1 MSGHPGHS
9 GCSCQGSQH
18 TSSSPHRCRSPVSA
32 LWSGPVCADRDRR
45 WDGADKKAGG
55 RGFGAAREAGPYP
68 SSGAAVLPS
77 PAPGLGH
84 HRAMVVTHVVGQ
96 PADPAGEAFRVR
108 LQPALPVPR
117 RGHPAVVNAD
127 ELVAGVPP
135 AVGDH
140 PVRHLHEQLLAA
152 GKKAENV

>member
-1 MSGHPGHS
+1 MCRQRQTLGW
-9 GCSCQGSQH
+9 GSQKGRRKRIWG
-18 TSSSPHRCRSPVSA
+18 SKGSRALSQQRCSRPALPGSRAGSPPCH
-32 LWSGPVCADRDRR
+32 
-45 WDGADKKAGG
+45 GG
-55 RGFGAAREAGPYP
+55 
-68 SSGAAVLPS
+68 
-77 PAPGLGH
+77 
-84 HRAMVVTHVVGQ
+84 THVVGQ